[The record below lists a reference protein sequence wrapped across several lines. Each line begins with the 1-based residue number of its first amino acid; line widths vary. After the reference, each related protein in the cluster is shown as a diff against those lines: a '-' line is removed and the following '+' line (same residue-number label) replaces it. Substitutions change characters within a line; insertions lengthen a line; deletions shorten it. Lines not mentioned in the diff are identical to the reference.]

1 MKNIYDLLTP
11 CLILDED
18 KLLNNI
24 KRIKSLF
31 AKKKYNFRP
40 HLKTAKC
47 REITLEFVKNFG
59 SRAMVS
65 TIEEIE
71 NLKNCGIDDF
81 LYSVSIVPSK
91 FERLA
96 KCLSEDCEITVLVDS
111 VYIAEKLV
119 KFFIQTGFKIKAVI
133 ELDLDGHR
141 SGVSPNSKQKIYQI
155 AKLLNDAKLFRGV
168 MSHAGESYNITN
180 KTSLLKC
187 AKNEVD
193 QTLIAVSFLKS
204 NSIDCELITIG
215 STPTML
221 SNYYDERINELRAG
235 VFVFFDLVQSGVGIC
250 RTEDIALSVLTSVIS
265 INKDIDAIVIDAGWM
280 ALSRDIGNSC
290 HKIDYGY
297 GQVCDINGKIIEDL
311 IVVNVQQEH
320 GIIKIRKGSKAILPQ
335 VKQGDM
341 LRILPNHACAT
352 ASSHNRYHVI
362 NKENKNYAIWD
373 RFNDW

>member
-1 MKNIYDLLTP
+1 
-11 CLILDED
+11 
-18 KLLNNI
+18 
-24 KRIKSLF
+24 
-31 AKKKYNFRP
+31 
-40 HLKTAKC
+40 
-47 REITLEFVKNFG
+47 
-59 SRAMVS
+59 MVS

-119 KFFIQTGFKIKAVI
+119 KFFNQTGFKIKAVI

-168 MSHAGESYNITN
+168 MSHAGESYNVTN
-180 KTSLLKC
+180 ETSLLKC

-235 VFVFFDLVQSGVGIC
+235 VFVFFDLVQAGVGIC
-250 RTEDIALSVLTSVIS
+250 KIQDIALSVLTSVIS
-265 INKDIDAIVIDAGWM
+265 INEESNSIIVDAGWT
-280 ALSRDIGNSC
+280 ALSRDTGNAN

-297 GQVCDINGKIIEDL
+297 GQVCNILGEVIEDL
-311 IVVNVQQEH
+311 IVSNLQQEH
-320 GIIKIRKGSKAILPQ
+320 GIIRIRENSKAKLP
-335 VKQGDM
+335 VLKPGDL

-352 ASSHNRYHVI
+352 AAAHNKYHVI
-362 NKENKNYAIWD
+362 LYQYQH
-373 RFNDW
+373 